1 MAAAAVT
8 RVGDVDSRGDSNVTG
23 SSNVFV
29 NGIAVV
35 RTGDT
40 DSRGDTEIGTGTVYV
55 NGQQVVRV
63 GDADTRGNP
72 IVSGSGDVFA
82 G

>member
-1 MAAAAVT
+1 MSAVT

-23 SSNVFV
+23 SGNVFV
-29 NGIAVV
+29 NGRAAV

-55 NGQQVVRV
+55 NGQRVVRI

-72 IVSGSGDVFA
+72 IVTGSDDVFA